1 MEYIKT
7 DIEGVWVIEP
17 KVFNDQRGYFFEA
30 FKQAEFD
37 EHIGYHVDFI
47 QDMSLNLA
55 LACYEDCITRRVRT
69 HKLNW

>member
-7 DIEGVWVIEP
+7 EIEGVWVIEP

-37 EHIGYHVDFI
+37 EQVITLSSYKT
-47 QDMSLNLA
+47 MSLNRA
-55 LACYEDCITRRVRT
+55 LVCCEDCIIKRASIRR
-69 HKLNW
+69 LSW

>member
-37 EHIGYHVDFI
+37 E
-47 QDMSLNLA
+47 NLVFKSM
-55 LACYEDCITRRVRT
+55 EKIVKKE
-69 HKLNW
+69 KLC

>member
-37 EHIGYHVDFI
+37 EHT
-47 QDMSLNLA
+47 A
-55 LACYEDCITRRVRT
+55 LPEG
-69 HKLNW
+69 